1 MAKFFISSNTILKD
15 FRNPYLTHLLNQA
28 SIQNYSS
35 KTFKRT
41 IIPDIMKQVK
51 NGLKDKLNRAKSIT
65 MITDLW
71 SNKQMIPF
79 IGLAVSYTFENLEQ
93 QNYVIGLKRI
103 YGKHNAENIKGL
115 IEEILSE
122 YESDYPNIVGIIT
135 DRGSNLVKLF
145 PAETNVSYDSDDTDE
160 DETDS
165 EDDSDDDSGDEN
177 DDDFINNSN
186 NDHTRTAHLINSETN
201 LLPKLNSLDSQVNS
215 IVEVLNLQFIQVDE
229 TDEDE
234 HGVKETTNK
243 TGKPASVIA

>member
-1 MAKFFISSNTILKD
+1 MAKFFISSNTSLKD

-28 SIQNYSS
+28 GIQNYSS

-79 IGLAVSYTFENLEQ
+79 LGLAVSCTFENLEQ

-103 YGKHNAENIKGL
+103 YGKHNAENIKVL

-122 YESDYPNIVGIIT
+122 YEFDYSNIVGIIT

-145 PAETNVSYDSDDTDE
+145 PAETNVSDDSDDSDDTDE

-186 NDHTRTAHLINSETN
+186 NDHRRTAHLINSETN

-215 IVEVLNLQFIQVDE
+215 IVSLKFTIYSSRRDRRR
-229 TDEDE
+229 
-234 HGVKETTNK
+234 
-243 TGKPASVIA
+243 